1 MQTITEYMSA
11 DHQRCDNL
19 FADAEAAATQDD
31 LAATV
36 AGFNAFHQAMIHHL
50 TMEENI
56 MFPAIEEA
64 TGMYMSGPTHVMRM
78 EHGQMRGLFEDIE
91 AALKEEDT
99 QACAG
104 LLDTL
109 LVLMQQH
116 NMKEE
121 QMLYPMADR
130 NLQDSEKILKQMD
143 KMQ

>member
-1 MQTITEYMSA
+1 MQTITDYMSA

-19 FADAEAAATQDD
+19 FAEAEAAAAQDD

-36 AGFNAFHQAMIHHL
+36 AGFGAFHQAMVHHL

-64 TGMYMSGPTHVMRM
+64 TGMYMSGPTHVIRM
-78 EHGQMRGLFEDIE
+78 EHGQMRGLFENIE
-91 AALKEEDT
+91 AALEAENT
-99 QACAG
+99 STCAG
-104 LLDTL
+104 LQETL
-109 LVLMQQH
+109 LILMQQH

-130 NLQDSEKILKQMD
+130 NLKDSDKILKQMD

>member
-1 MQTITEYMSA
+1 MQAITDYMSA

-19 FADAEAAATQDD
+19 FAEAEAAAAKND

-36 AGFNAFHQAMIHHL
+36 AGFNAFHQAMVHHL

-64 TGMYMSGPTHVMRM
+64 TGMYMSGPTRIMRM

-91 AALKEEDT
+91 AALNAEDT
-99 QACAG
+99 HACAG
-104 LLDTL
+104 LMETL

-130 NLQDSEKILKQMD
+130 SLKDSDKILKQME

>member
-1 MQTITEYMSA
+1 MQTITDYMSA

-19 FADAEAAATQDD
+19 FAEAEAAAVKND

-36 AGFNAFHQAMIHHL
+36 AGFNAFHQAMVHHL

-64 TGMYMSGPTHVMRM
+64 TGSYMSGPTRIMRM

-91 AALKEEDT
+91 AALAAEDT
-99 QACAG
+99 HACAG
-104 LLDTL
+104 LLETL
-109 LVLMQQH
+109 LILMQQH

-130 NLQDSEKILKQMD
+130 TLQESEKIIKQMGA
-143 KMQ
+143 MQ